1 MNTEISKPEVDMDA
15 FSLLYPDE
23 SKSCRGGISEYDA
36 EQLELY
42 ELIELLNSDID
53 DYFTCD
59 PDTIKYRQA
68 TFEDIF
74 ENPALCKVLKS
85 MLPFLADI
93 MELRNLSADSES
105 AGDSYLYGISEA
117 EIYNS
122 LIEFLRDELLPYS
135 NKVTSPALTSLCK
148 KIDIL
153 ANSEYYRLL
162 SEKLGELS
170 NRVRDIKSV
179 TVGVNLDSLLQPTSA
194 GVISVNG
201 EYFKSGDF
209 FEKIMRLDF
218 KKDEM
223 TCIAQLNPVSKNQ
236 NENRKTAMVNAFNS
250 AISEIYKS
258 SMKEW
263 RRACKQ
269 YVFENTDFLIRIAPE
284 IEFITKSAEL
294 VWSLKERGCVMCM
307 PEIRPIEEKAFSA
320 KGLCNPLIT
329 LKTSGDIIPNDFEFD
344 ADGMIYV
351 ITGPNRG
358 GKSVITCAV
367 GHAFAMAQLGLPVC
381 AESVVLSPCDKILTH
396 FPGDASDTIDK
407 GRLGEECARLDA
419 IFDNITENSL
429 VLLDESLS
437 STGSYE
443 ASYIASEVLSGFS
456 IAKCRVVFSTHLHD
470 LAASIDKINNT
481 CLSMGGVKIDSLV
494 AEVKEGKR
502 SFKITR
508 KKPDGKSYAADIADK
523 YGLSFDRIAE
533 KIVKNRTN

>member
-1 MNTEISKPEVDMDA
+1 MNTEISKPEVEFDSL
-15 FSLLYPDE
+15 SLLYPDE
-23 SKSCRGGISEYDA
+23 SKPKCGGISEYDA

-42 ELIELLNSDID
+42 ELIELINSDID
-53 DYFTCD
+53 DYFTSD
-59 PDTIKYRQA
+59 TETIKYRQA

-74 ENPALCKVLKS
+74 AYPELCKVLKS
-85 MLPFLADI
+85 MLPFLGDI

-122 LIEFLRDELLPYS
+122 LIELLRDELLPYS
-135 NKVTSPALTSLCK
+135 DKVKSPALTALCK
-148 KIDIL
+148 RIDVL
-153 ANSEYYRLL
+153 ANSDYYRIL
-162 SEKLGELS
+162 SEKLTELS

-179 TVGVNLDSLLQPTSA
+179 TIGVNLDSLLQPTSA
-194 GVISVNG
+194 GVVSVNG
-201 EYFKSGDF
+201 EPFKSGDF

-223 TCIAQLNPVSKNQ
+223 TCIATLNPVSKNQ
-236 NENRKTAMVNAFNS
+236 NENRKTAMINAFNS
-250 AISEIYKS
+250 AIAEVYKS

-269 YVFENTDFLIRIAPE
+269 YVFENTDFLIKIAPE
-284 IEFITKSAEL
+284 IEFITKASEL
-294 VWSLKERGCVMCM
+294 VWNLKERGCTMCM
-307 PEIRPIEEKAFSA
+307 PEVRPAAEKAFSA

-329 LKTSGDIIPNDFEFD
+329 LKTSGDIIPNDFAFD
-344 ADGMIYV
+344 SDGMIYV

-381 AESVVLSPCDKILTH
+381 AENLVISPCDKILTH

-407 GRLGEECARLDA
+407 GRLGEECARLDS
-419 IFDNITENSL
+419 IFDNITEHSL

-456 IAKCRVVFSTHLHD
+456 IARCRVVFSTHLHD
-470 LAASIDKINNT
+470 LAASIDKINEN
-481 CLSMGGVKIDSLV
+481 CENMGGVKIDSLV

-508 KKPDGKSYAADIADK
+508 KKPDGKSYAADIAEK
-523 YGLSFDRIAE
+523 YGLSFDRITE
-533 KIVKNRTN
+533 KIAKNRIN